1 MNVIDVKNKGIKVL
15 HTFSFDEN
23 ILQFLEINSIH
34 KRMEILLQN
43 NNKEKRFLRFN
54 LYLGLKSTTV

>member
-43 NNKEKRFLRFN
+43 NNKEKKDF
-54 LYLGLKSTTV
+54 